1 MQSQSNII
9 HCYDKTAAEYGAR
22 YMNELAHKPL
32 DRLLLQSFAAENK
45 NKGTL
50 LDLGCGPGQ
59 TTRFLADAGMTEI
72 LGTDLSPGM
81 VETAK
86 QLNQSLR
93 FETADML
100 SLHYPENSFGSALA
114 FYAIVHFT
122 EEQVKTAFAEIN
134 RVLKPGGQFLFSFH
148 TGTGTVHLDE
158 FLGET
163 VNIDFRFFET
173 EQILTLLKETGFTVV
188 DCLERRPYPDAEYPS
203 IRAYIRAA
211 KI

>member
-1 MQSQSNII
+1 MQSNII
-9 HCYDKTAAEYGAR
+9 QCYNNTAAEYAAR

-32 DRLLLQSFAAENK
+32 DRLLLQSFATDNK
-45 NKGTL
+45 NNGTL
-50 LDLGCGPGQ
+50 IDLGCGPGQ
-59 TTRFLADAGMTEI
+59 TTRFLADAGLTDI
-72 LGTDLSPGM
+72 LGTDLSSGM
-81 VETAK
+81 IDAAK
-86 QLNQSLR
+86 QLHPSIR

-100 SLHYPENSFGSALA
+100 SLQYDDNSFGSALA

-122 EEQVKTAFAEIN
+122 EDQVKKAFAEIN

-148 TGTGTVHLDE
+148 TGTGIVHLDE
-158 FLGET
+158 FLGQK

-173 EQILTLLKETGFTVV
+173 EQILSTLKETRFAII

-203 IRAYIRAA
+203 IRAYIRAE